1 MSVDSI
7 ANTMLEIGR
16 IQSEGAQRT
25 ADIQARAQ
33 AANGQI
39 WGSTIAQLGQIPGQ
53 VFQQQQAQKEQAL
66 KSQITQ
72 AQLDSLKRAQAGE
85 AQANA
90 IVAGLPRNPDDNTFD
105 VGALTQKFAQSGV
118 PLDQQERLL
127 KSLDA
132 VNGVIKSWND
142 STANHRAELA
152 DTILKQHKDGEPV
165 TGDTVQMGIATAKSL
180 GLATPA
186 DEQKFTQAL
195 AGGADPQKVLET
207 IRGMGCKQDEDGF
220 IDLMDDTEFNMVEVA
235 DGIADL
241 IYVALG
247 AALEFGIDIE
257 PIFNEVHRSNMSKA
271 WSTEEVEKGLPD
283 GVSAHEIEGL
293 FPMWCVKRADGKIL
307 KSPSYSPANVR
318 KVLDSLMEFK

>member
-1 MSVDSI
+1 M
-7 ANTMLEIGR
+7 NKFQE
-16 IQSEGAQRT
+16 
-25 ADIQARAQ
+25 
-33 AANGQI
+33 
-39 WGSTIAQLGQIPGQ
+39 Q
-53 VFQQQQAQKEQAL
+53 VKEFH
-66 KSQITQ
+66 
-72 AQLDSLKRAQAGE
+72 E
-85 AQANA
+85 
-90 IVAGLPRNPDDNTFD
+90 TFD
-105 VGALTQKFAQSGV
+105 VPIHDKPLCSIAKERAL
-118 PLDQQERLL
+118 L
-127 KSLDA
+127 
-132 VNGVIKSWND
+132 
-142 STANHRAELA
+142 RAKLIMEEA
-152 DTILKQHKDGEPV
+152 E
-165 TGDTVQMGIATAKSL
+165 
-180 GLATPA
+180 
-186 DEQKFTQAL
+186 
-195 AGGADPQKVLET
+195 ET